1 MNSLVC
7 ICVIYIV
14 YQTTDLMMHC
24 PSHLPKSTK
33 AEGFLSLGTKIT
45 NCDVRM
51 SWYGNRVKSVVLGY
65 FLATMISVPK
75 SSPSKEVAL
84 CGVRRGSSS

>member
-51 SWYGNRVKSVVLGY
+51 S
-65 FLATMISVPK
+65 
-75 SSPSKEVAL
+75 
-84 CGVRRGSSS
+84 